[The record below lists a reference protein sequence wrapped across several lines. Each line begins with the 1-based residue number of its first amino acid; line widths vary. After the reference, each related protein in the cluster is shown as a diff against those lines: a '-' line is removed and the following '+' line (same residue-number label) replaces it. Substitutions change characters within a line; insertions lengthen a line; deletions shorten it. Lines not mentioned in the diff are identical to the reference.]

1 VKKLPYIFFVLI
13 GVAASISDPNSI
25 GAMVIGVPLM
35 CLSYFYLRKRMSG
48 VSALLLTLFLP
59 VISLLLL
66 PFLTNSRESQL
77 GCRNCGHAVSW
88 FSRNKMHPGMFA
100 RSPCE
105 KQGKYCVPVDYSEDQ
120 NAADPN
126 QKESQQV
133 CRNCGHAVSWFSRKR
148 MHPGFLA
155 SSPCE
160 KQGKYCVPID

>member
-1 VKKLPYIFFVLI
+1 MKKLPYIFFVLI

-88 FSRNKMHPGMFA
+88 FS
-100 RSPCE
+100 
-105 KQGKYCVPVDYSEDQ
+105 
-120 NAADPN
+120 
-126 QKESQQV
+126 
-133 CRNCGHAVSWFSRKR
+133 
-148 MHPGFLA
+148 
-155 SSPCE
+155 
-160 KQGKYCVPID
+160 